1 MAKQEI
7 GKKFIDLHKIIK
19 SKNPKLYRRL
29 PGFVIRIMERITA
42 LDIWNKYIYEWRNDF
57 GIDWASR
64 AIEVFEINVVVTGI
78 ENLPKSGN
86 QMVVANHPLGGF
98 DGIAMLHILGKSRP
112 DVKAPVNDIL
122 LSLPGLA
129 PVLVPIDKHGRN
141 VENINLLNNA
151 FESDDLLLFFPA
163 GLVSRKQK
171 GGIKDLEWK
180 HTFIKKAQNYHRD
193 VIPVY
198 IKASN
203 TKFFYNLGWIRKKLG
218 IKANIEMILLPGEVP
233 KQFGKTIEA
242 HIGKPIPYQI
252 FDKSKSPKNWAKW
265 VKDKVYIM
273 GDEVEKTK
281 R

>member
-19 SKNPKLYRRL
+19 NKNPELYKRL
-29 PGFVIRIMERITA
+29 PNFIIRLMERITA
-42 LDIWNKYIYEWRNDF
+42 LDIWNKYIYEWRNDY

-64 AIEVFEINVVVTGI
+64 AIEVFKINVVVTGI
-78 ENLPKSGN
+78 ENLPKNGN

-98 DGIAMLHILGKSRP
+98 DGIAMLHLLGKTRP

-141 VENINLLNNA
+141 VENLDLLNNA

-163 GLVSRKQK
+163 GMVSRKQK

-180 HTFIKKAQNYHRD
+180 HTFIKRALKHKRD
-193 VIPVY
+193 VLPVY

-203 TKFFYNLGWIRKKLG
+203 TKFFYNFAWLRKKSG
-218 IKANIEMILLPGEVP
+218 IKANLEMILLPREVP
-233 KQFGKTIEA
+233 KQFGKTIEI
-242 HIGKPIPYQI
+242 HFGELIPYQT
-252 FDKSKSPKNWAKW
+252 FDKTKSTKKWASW
-265 VKDKVYIM
+265 VKEIVYRKAKDI
-273 GDEVEKTK
+273 EKK
-281 R
+281 